1 MTLFIYLTHLLDRP
15 DYNRTNL
22 SPNFHRQQNQSSDPD
37 SFIDPNDD
45 DIIDFLLSQEA
56 ELGLTGMYPS
66 IEELLINKN
75 EITGILPRI
84 AKLFNFIA
92 TYLEVYTNFKDPLS
106 SQASLQNLI
115 PFIRLLINAS
125 AISKSTQ
132 LSFFCMKPPAKL
144 RMRISFS
151 FFQDLLYFAST
162 TLNDAPALQAALIQ
176 FLEFILTP
184 SDVFSISITNP
195 YQVVFGHFLQNIY
208 DKPEKDLL
216 KFLSQVFYM
225 LPSSLIGQYYDEL
238 LLPVLELLEVG
249 LQNSK
254 SSKSNKQLGN
264 GENAYEFDEMNFMK
278 AFEAEENLSN
288 DEIFTQAAKVL
299 FLSQTNPNIKSL
311 LAAEEVYRRLYALL
325 RASQDVTGEGK
336 KIKVSTKCSLMLI
349 QCVASLLERVD
360 EAKKKQLTDEM
371 YADLL
376 LSLEQTK
383 SKFLGNVILPLLS
396 APALSVVPVCI
407 NLDKDPDELL
417 TSIKSSSIA
426 GVDLAQGSAT
436 EQNNSQALPSQL
448 LTPSEKKS
456 LLGNIQKLSLSSEK
470 EKFSIESFQWKQEL
484 NVDFNNPY
492 GGNPNNIKYSLPAA
506 NGSLFI
512 FHCLL
517 GQEIAKIGMYC
528 NTKMYQNNIPDGYS
542 SSSGGIRAVQD
553 PSNFLFY
560 YSDSTRLHFLT
571 SEADKKIEPLPQKV
585 QKNAPLVNQKAPPSN
600 MNEFSYEDDEEMY
613 GGDQNYNEEDD
624 DDADWEDEYGGQPS
638 YGLYLPGAAAVNNLL
653 TSKIPCIE
661 YINNRIALFHQGKPL
676 LEYFPSNPDGSKVSL
691 KFNNVKSVEEK
702 AGKALSSIPPD
713 SGSICFIQGVEIWT
727 IWKDEAAVPIIDG
740 GQDLTSAEMTD
751 AVKRSFD
758 EVFKVIRSEKPVYLI
773 PREMALGE
781 YLDILCKEKLYSL
794 GGVELRCNISRDIT
808 LKMKMKEVE
817 SLFNGSE
824 HPQII
829 DLFVGGRKLVQHLQG
844 GNMLSSQEMY
854 AKIIEKEGQ
863 ETLLKSM
870 ISKDRTKALL
880 TKVMANQAKGAGS
893 QCKLFNE
900 LMAETQVFSTIT
912 TFEHRIVGDEEFAK
926 KVLGMLGRSSNPNIV
941 LKMNQRVYSTL
952 EVVLNGDDK
961 AFLLEMDITKFLCV
975 LLKKIKALDK
985 AAVSEGLG
993 SLKGEIEV
1001 SKVRKQSQTKVDFN
1015 KKINWFGLKNMFA
1028 SAPEE
1033 NKVNDPEQG
1042 EDAKGKETVD
1052 DVISQLQFSV
1062 VMSLLSL
1069 MENELPNEV
1078 YDICFEVVRKEKI
1091 MTSLIRLLS
1100 LPTAMEI
1107 KEKNDAHEILQKEL
1121 FSSYI

>member
-1 MTLFIYLTHLLDRP
+1 MYLTHLLDRP

-22 SPNFHRQQNQSSDPD
+22 SPNFNRQQNQSPDPD
-37 SFIDPNDD
+37 SFIDPSED
-45 DIIDFLLSQEA
+45 DIIDFLFSQEA

-106 SQASLQNLI
+106 SQASLQNLT

-125 AISKSTQ
+125 AMSKSTQ

-144 RMRISFS
+144 RMKISFS

-162 TLNDAPALQAALIQ
+162 TLNDAPALQAPLMQ

-184 SDVFSISITNP
+184 SEEFSISITNP
-195 YQVVFGHFLQNIY
+195 YQIVFGHFLQNIY

-264 GENAYEFDEMNFMK
+264 GENPYEFDEMNFMK

-311 LAAEEVYRRLYALL
+311 LATEQVYKRLYALL

-336 KIKVSTKCSLMLI
+336 KLKISTKCSLILI
-349 QCVASLLERVD
+349 QCVSSLLERVD

-417 TSIKSSSIA
+417 TSIKSSSAPVI
-426 GVDLAQGSAT
+426 DPSQGSNT
-436 EQNNSQALPSQL
+436 DQTSSHTLPSQL

-456 LLGNIQKLSLSSEK
+456 LLSNIQKLSLGSEK

-492 GGNPNNIKYSLPAA
+492 GGDPNNIKSSLPAA

-542 SSSGGIRAVQD
+542 SSAGGIRAVQD

-571 SEADKKIEPLPQKV
+571 SEAAKKIESPPQKA
-585 QKNAPLVNQKAPPSN
+585 QKYVPLKNQKAPPSN
-600 MNEFSYEDDEEMY
+600 MELMSEEDEDEMY
-613 GGDQNYNEEDD
+613 GVDQNYGEEEDND
-624 DDADWEDEYGGQPS
+624 DWEDEYDGMPNYS
-638 YGLYLPGAAAVNNLL
+638 SYLPGMAAVSNLL
-653 TSKIPCIE
+653 GSKVPCVE
-661 YINNRIALFHQGKPL
+661 YFNSRIALFHEGKPL
-676 LEYFPSNPDGSKVSL
+676 LEYFPSNPDNSKVNL

-713 SGSICFIQGVEIWT
+713 SGSICFIQGVEVWT
-727 IWKDEAAVPIIDG
+727 IWKDEAAVPIIDS
-740 GQDLTSAEMTD
+740 GQDLTSAELTD
-751 AVKRSFD
+751 AVKRSYD

-781 YLDILCKEKLYSL
+781 YLDILSKGKLYSL
-794 GGVELRCNISRDIT
+794 GGVELRCSISKDIT

-817 SLFNGSE
+817 SLFIGSD

-829 DLFVGGRKLVQHLQG
+829 DLFVGGRKLTQHLQ

-854 AKIIEKEGQ
+854 AKIIEKGDQ

-870 ISKDRTKALL
+870 ITKDRTKALL
-880 TKVMANQAKGAGS
+880 AKVMNNQAKGAGS

-912 TFEHRIVGDEEFAK
+912 TFEDRIVADEEFAR

-952 EVVLNGDDK
+952 EVVLNGEDK
-961 AFLLEMDITKFLCV
+961 AFLLDMDIPKFLCI
-975 LLKKIKALDK
+975 LLKKLKALDK
-985 AAVSEGLG
+985 TAVSEGLG

-1001 SKVRKQSQTKVDFN
+1001 SKVRKQSQ
-1015 KKINWFGLKNMFA
+1015 KKEEPKKPLNWFGLKNMFA
-1028 SAPEE
+1028 
-1033 NKVNDPEQG
+1033 NDPEESKVDG
-1042 EDAKGKETVD
+1042 SEKGDDAKGKETVE

-1069 MENELPNEV
+1069 MENELPSEV
-1078 YDICFEVVRKEKI
+1078 YDVCFEVVKKEKI
-1091 MTSLIRLLS
+1091 MTSLIRLLG
-1100 LPTAMEI
+1100 LPTAIEI
-1107 KEKNDAHEILQKEL
+1107 NEKNDAHQILQKEL
-1121 FSSYI
+1121 FGSYI